1 MKEVTLVMAKELTAQ
16 RLYADLLRARLYGT
30 VVHQRERLDRVVR
43 IIVRACERSVWVEC
57 DLNNL

>member
-30 VVHQRERLDRVVR
+30 VVHQRERLDRLVR
-43 IIVRACERSVWVEC
+43 IIVRACERSV
-57 DLNNL
+57 